1 MLMPSDDAMT
11 EVYPAR
17 RMEVFTG
24 AGHRRTWSDE
34 AKAQIVA
41 ESYAGVETV
50 CAVARRYGLVPTQ
63 LFGWRRE
70 LRKTAMAPAELTFA
84 PVVVEP
90 TTPPPPRTPA
100 EPKAARRRSRRGQ
113 AGGIELEIDGV
124 AVRVERGADA
134 KTVAAII
141 RALKAPR

>member
-1 MLMPSDDAMT
+1 MMTPPDDAMT
-11 EVYPAR
+11 EAYPVR

-24 AGHRRTWSDE
+24 AGHRRTWSAE

-50 CAVARRYGLVPTQ
+50 CAVARRYGLAPTQ

-70 LRKTAMAPAELTFA
+70 LRKMAPVELTFA

-90 TTPPPPRTPA
+90 AATPA
-100 EPKAARRRSRRGQ
+100 EPRATRRRGRRGQ
-113 AGGIELEIDGV
+113 AGGIEVEIDGV

-141 RALKAPR
+141 RALKATR